1 MPSLIAAQIKALA
14 ITAAVVAASG
24 PAVAADFY
32 QGKTLRLVVSSDT
45 GGGYDAYARTF
56 ATYLRRHI
64 PGEPTII
71 VQNMPGAGGMAA
83 ANWTFN
89 VAPKDGTVLLL
100 HQRGI
105 PFHPYLGEKNA
116 MFVPTDFN
124 WIGSFNSE
132 TGITA
137 MWHTAK
143 VKTFEDV
150 FKETA
155 VLGGSGPNDSET
167 YPFLMNNTIG
177 TKFRIVSGYK
187 SNVTAWLAMERGEVE
202 GVSGSWASLKANRPQ
217 WIREKHVNLI
227 VQVDRQKHVDLPD
240 VPLLLDYVKTPEHR
254 TMWNV
259 MIAMAAMGRPLAM
272 PHGVPAEQVDT
283 LRAAFAATMK
293 DPAYLAEMQKSNRE
307 LSPIGGEEMQG
318 MMREVAA
325 VPRETL
331 VKLNSWI
338 RRQ

>member
-1 MPSLIAAQIKALA
+1 MRRK
-14 ITAAVVAASG
+14 TWVAAIL
-24 PAVAADFY
+24 ALVAALTDAGATDFY
-32 QGKTLRLVVSSDT
+32 QGKTIRMVIGSDT
-45 GGGYDAYARTF
+45 GGGYDAYSRIF
-56 ATYLRRHI
+56 ATHLRRHI
-64 PGEPTII
+64 PGEPNII

-83 ANWTFN
+83 ANWGFN
-89 VAPKDGTVLLL
+89 VAPKDGTVIVLP
-100 HQRGI
+100 QRGI
-105 PFHPYLGEKNA
+105 PFHPYFGEKSA
-116 MFVPTDFN
+116 LFVPTEFN

-132 TGITA
+132 TGIVA

-143 VKTFEDV
+143 VKTFTDV

-202 GVSGSWASLKANRPQ
+202 GVAGSWASLKANRPQ
-217 WIREKHVNLI
+217 WLSEKKVNLI
-227 VQVDRQKHVDLPD
+227 VQVDFQKHADLQD
-240 VPLLLDYVKTPEHR
+240 VPMMLDYVKEPEHR

-259 MIAMAAMGRPLAM
+259 MIAVAALGRPLAA
-272 PHGVPAEQVDT
+272 PPGVPAELVEI
-283 LRAAFAATMK
+283 LRTGFEKTMK
-293 DPAYLAEMQKSNRE
+293 DPAYLAEMQKTNRE
-307 LSPIGGEEMQG
+307 LSPISGVEMQR
-318 MMREVAA
+318 MIRDVAA

>member
-1 MPSLIAAQIKALA
+1 
-14 ITAAVVAASG
+14 
-24 PAVAADFY
+24 
-32 QGKTLRLVVSSDT
+32 VSSDT

-56 ATYLRRHI
+56 ATYLRKHI

-105 PFHPYLGEKNA
+105 PFHPYLGEKSA

-143 VKTFEDV
+143 VKKFEDV
-150 FKETA
+150 FTETA

-187 SNVTAWLAMERGEVE
+187 SNTETLLAIERGEVE
-202 GVSGSWASLKANRPQ
+202 GLSGSWSSMKANRPNWVKDKQ
-217 WIREKHVNLI
+217 VRPL
-227 VQVDRQKHVDLPD
+227 VQIAKVKQPDLPN
-240 VPLLLDYVKTPEHR
+240 VPLIMEFVKTDEDR
-254 TMWNV
+254 IMWTV
-259 MIAMAAMGRPLAM
+259 ALSMAQAGRPVAA
-272 PHGVPAEQVDT
+272 PPGIPADLLKI
-283 LRAAFAATMK
+283 LRKAFDDTMK
-293 DPAYLAEMQKSNRE
+293 DPVFVADMERTGRDVSPETGESMEKLLA
-307 LSPIGGEEMQG
+307 
-318 MMREVAA
+318 EVAA
-325 VPRETL
+325 FPPAIL
-331 VKLNSWI
+331 SKLTTYMQSAGK
-338 RRQ
+338 

>member
-1 MPSLIAAQIKALA
+1 MPSLIAAQIKALV
-14 ITAAVVAASG
+14 ITAAVVAASNA
-24 PAVAADFY
+24 AVAADFY

-105 PFHPYLGEKNA
+105 PFHPYLGEKSA

-202 GVSGSWASLKANRPQ
+202 GVSGSWASLKANRP
-217 WIREKHVNLI
+217 
-227 VQVDRQKHVDLPD
+227 
-240 VPLLLDYVKTPEHR
+240 
-254 TMWNV
+254 
-259 MIAMAAMGRPLAM
+259 
-272 PHGVPAEQVDT
+272 
-283 LRAAFAATMK
+283 
-293 DPAYLAEMQKSNRE
+293 
-307 LSPIGGEEMQG
+307 
-318 MMREVAA
+318 
-325 VPRETL
+325 
-331 VKLNSWI
+331 
-338 RRQ
+338 